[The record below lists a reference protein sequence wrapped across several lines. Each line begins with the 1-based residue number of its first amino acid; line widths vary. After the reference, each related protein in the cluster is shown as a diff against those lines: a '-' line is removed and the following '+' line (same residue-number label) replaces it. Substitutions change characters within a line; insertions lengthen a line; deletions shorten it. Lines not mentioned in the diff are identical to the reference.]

1 LQADELEED
10 EGMRFFDLLNLQHV
24 ELFFFP
30 ALVFVILFGM
40 ALAYA
45 HLRTARSEERFKL
58 TLYVFPDAIKDRRSP
73 FPLALILII
82 AGAVIWGFLY
92 ILAIGLLGTKI

>member
-1 LQADELEED
+1 LAGLARED
-10 EGMRFFDLLNLQHV
+10 EGMRFFDLLNLQHT
-24 ELFFFP
+24 ELFLFP
-30 ALVFVILFGM
+30 AFVFVILFGM

-45 HLRTARSEERFKL
+45 HLRTAKSEERSKF
-58 TLYVFPDAIKDRRSP
+58 TLHVFPGDIEDRRSP